1 LDKIGFLD
9 EVEKI
14 WGSRWGGSGGIGLA
28 RSRLIRPTEHELD
41 PLWEHEL
48 DPLWEEDG
56 NFFLLRRVSID
67 IDRLKEAFED
77 LSLTLTLT
85 GDTQANEKIKRRDG
99 PL

>member
-1 LDKIGFLD
+1 VGRQ
-9 EVEKI
+9 
-14 WGSRWGGSGGIGLA
+14 RWHRTPA
-28 RSRLIRPTEHELD
+28 RSRLIGPTEHELD
-41 PLWEHEL
+41 PLWE
-48 DPLWEEDG
+48 EDR
-56 NFFLLRRVSID
+56 NFFLLRRVRID